1 MFIRFSGSTSRVRT
15 NKKNRSSYIFL
26 AGFDSISVSS
36 AIRKARLSPC
46 GSDNENNVGLG
57 SSLGFD
63 HYKRNNG
70 SGNNRISFFFF
81 GWRNCS
87 HPKPAQG
94 SAPGHRSI
102 TIDQSIIPINSAQN
116 LDKKNCIDELKS
128 SATDWAR
135 TVECILRHS
144 WMHYAIIL
152 KFFDASFMNHKLW
165 FSTKFTTLMSKLLE
179 KKKQNKILPICV
191 ILERADSA
199 VADR

>member
-1 MFIRFSGSTSRVRT
+1 MGAEI
-15 NKKNRSSYIFL
+15 I
-26 AGFDSISVSS
+26 GF
-36 AIRKARLSPC
+36 R
-46 GSDNENNVGLG
+46 
-57 SSLGFD
+57 
-63 HYKRNNG
+63 
-70 SGNNRISFFFF
+70 FFFF

-179 KKKQNKILPICV
+179 KKNRTKFCPFVLSLNEQTQRWLIVRLPITVRQIQKQRYTTHTHTV
-191 ILERADSA
+191 ISHECNG
-199 VADR
+199 